1 MSNINNMNN
10 MNKKFNC
17 IKNKAIIK
25 YMRNFI
31 EKTIVTMEYKDNP
44 NTNRIE
50 HKPKFSLMYS
60 ILIKGHLYTAYQ
72 DPSVWYYNLQNN
84 NAYDDYIIR
93 LISKFCKDAWF
104 NPEKFGIT
112 KQLNTDYDA
121 IKELS
126 FNDFEKPIQTEGKL
140 IEETENHIIR
150 TITNDEFNNAFG
162 CVYPYY

>member
-150 TITNDEFNNAFG
+150 TITNDEFNNEFG

>member
-25 YMRNFI
+25 YIRNFI

-44 NTNRIE
+44 NTNCIE

-93 LISKFCKDAWF
+93 IIGKFCKDA
-104 NPEKFGIT
+104 
-112 KQLNTDYDA
+112 
-121 IKELS
+121 
-126 FNDFEKPIQTEGKL
+126 
-140 IEETENHIIR
+140 
-150 TITNDEFNNAFG
+150 
-162 CVYPYY
+162 